1 MIMNNVIKNIIMAIV
16 TIVCLFLIIDGQ
28 KVAPSVTGLYKEL
41 IGLAGL
47 LAVLFVYNR
56 RYK

>member
-1 MIMNNVIKNIIMAIV
+1 MSDITKNLMLIAIFIISMVLIFVGQKNIGYV
-16 TIVCLFLIIDGQ
+16 
-28 KVAPSVTGLYKEL
+28 GLATEL

-47 LAVLFVYNR
+47 LAVLFIYNR